1 MTTDMRSQSVRFTVS
16 TQLRPQEL
24 VQIHD
29 DDFHWDAALRVSGD
43 FENVDE
49 KRRYALAVAQ
59 ALNAA
64 EASIPIRPLPEHTPG
79 GTQNEKEA
87 KS

>member
-1 MTTDMRSQSVRFTVS
+1 MTDMRSQSVRFTVS
-16 TQLRPQEL
+16 ARSRPQEL

-29 DDFHWDAALRVSGD
+29 DDFHWDAVLRVSGD
-43 FENVDE
+43 FENLE
-49 KRRYALAVAQ
+49 ERKRYALAVAQ

-64 EASIPIRPLPEHTPG
+64 EASIPVRPLPEHTPG
-79 GTQNEKEA
+79 GKEREKEA

>member
-1 MTTDMRSQSVRFTVS
+1 MKNKRSQSVRFTVS
-16 TQLRPQEL
+16 TQTRPQEL

-29 DDFHWDAALRVSGD
+29 DDFHWDAALRISGD
-43 FENVDE
+43 FENIYE
-49 KRRYALAVAQ
+49 KRRYAHAIAE

-64 EASIPIRPLPEHTPG
+64 EASIPCVPLSRDPNG
-79 GTQNEKEA
+79 ADDEKEA

>member
-1 MTTDMRSQSVRFTVS
+1 MRDMRSQTTRFTVS
-16 TQLRPQEL
+16 SQTRPQEL
-24 VQIHD
+24 VSIHD

-43 FENVDE
+43 FENIEE
-49 KRRYALAVAQ
+49 KRRYAHAVAQ

-64 EASIPIRPLPEHTPG
+64 EATIPCRPLPES
-79 GTQNEKEA
+79 TQGEGDEEKA

>member
-1 MTTDMRSQSVRFTVS
+1 MTDMRSQSVRFTVS
-16 TQLRPQEL
+16 AQKRPQEL

-43 FENVDE
+43 FENFDE
-49 KRRYALAVAQ
+49 KKRYAHAVAQ

-64 EASIPIRPLPEHTPG
+64 EASIPVRPQPEHTVG
-79 GTQNEKEA
+79 GDANEDET

>member
-1 MTTDMRSQSVRFTVS
+1 MTHLRSQSIRFTVS
-16 TQLRPQEL
+16 SRIRPQEL

-29 DDFHWDAALRVSGD
+29 DHMHWDAALRVSGD
-43 FENVDE
+43 FEDVNE
-49 KRRYALAVAQ
+49 KTRYANAIAQ

-64 EASIPIRPLPEHTPG
+64 EASIPCRPQATDAPG
-79 GTQNEKEA
+79 ETDEKEA